1 MRLEPVLVAKWWYA
15 MNRRIAFILKDLAH
29 SVDTLS
35 LLELSKRYGVS
46 ERTIRNDITQ
56 LNTML
61 RQAGIGELTFDL
73 GGAIVL
79 PPDFSHAQK
88 ALHVSDT
95 VSYRLSS
102 EERAVFGAALLIASR
117 DYLTT
122 NELAKIFSV
131 SRTTVLNDLSD
142 IKQTVITA
150 GLQVESKAGKGMRAI
165 GPESARRLFLVDLLV
180 RRDPVSSLWLSS
192 AEKLQIQKATRL
204 AQKVLE
210 EASQKFGISLPDM
223 NYQTAVC
230 VLFITIIRVE
240 NGVSLDGLE
249 DEFLGCSREFVGPYE
264 HEIMSLMAQQC
275 NVSLSSDDELFF
287 TAVAQTFR
295 YHNKSAI
302 KVDKANVTQIAQNF
316 IRGVSQRLEVGLE
329 GDMELLG
336 QLSNYFGMI
345 FVSAE
350 PLKADDPI
358 AGGIAQNQSWI
369 LEAVQSE
376 LTFVE
381 PIIGRPL
388 GDDEAAGITLCFCAA
403 IERWKVV
410 RGYPRVV
417 VVCSGGDTTAH
428 LMAEQLRRRFGVRVV
443 KLLRVHEAKSID
455 TTSADLVV
463 STTPLTNCKIPL
475 AVVHPVLDERDLA
488 LIAQKLDEM
497 GIGWSITA
505 ASQKHVVGQG
515 QSNHHDDGEAL
526 LNELMPVIEQ
536 RVGASDPLLEKV
548 RTIVLQHFS

>member
-1 MRLEPVLVAKWWYA
+1 MLRVWYA

-210 EASQKFGISLPDM
+210 EASQKSGISLPDM
-223 NYQTAVC
+223 NYQIAVC
-230 VLFITIIRVE
+230 VLIITIIRVE

-249 DEFLGCSREFVGPYE
+249 DEFLGCSREFGR
-264 HEIMSLMAQQC
+264 SL
-275 NVSLSSDDELFF
+275 
-287 TAVAQTFR
+287 
-295 YHNKSAI
+295 
-302 KVDKANVTQIAQNF
+302 
-316 IRGVSQRLEVGLE
+316 
-329 GDMELLG
+329 
-336 QLSNYFGMI
+336 
-345 FVSAE
+345 
-350 PLKADDPI
+350 
-358 AGGIAQNQSWI
+358 
-369 LEAVQSE
+369 
-376 LTFVE
+376 
-381 PIIGRPL
+381 
-388 GDDEAAGITLCFCAA
+388 
-403 IERWKVV
+403 
-410 RGYPRVV
+410 
-417 VVCSGGDTTAH
+417 
-428 LMAEQLRRRFGVRVV
+428 
-443 KLLRVHEAKSID
+443 
-455 TTSADLVV
+455 
-463 STTPLTNCKIPL
+463 
-475 AVVHPVLDERDLA
+475 
-488 LIAQKLDEM
+488 
-497 GIGWSITA
+497 
-505 ASQKHVVGQG
+505 
-515 QSNHHDDGEAL
+515 
-526 LNELMPVIEQ
+526 
-536 RVGASDPLLEKV
+536 
-548 RTIVLQHFS
+548 